1 MSRSCNAQ
9 AIYRMPLSRKD
20 PLPNLSTPLL
30 RDVWALT
37 GIAILIVVLRIL
49 AKVRI
54 GKLGPDDL
62 LMVFALVSMTFPWWL
77 DSTPED

>member
-1 MSRSCNAQ
+1 
-9 AIYRMPLSRKD
+9 MPLSRKD